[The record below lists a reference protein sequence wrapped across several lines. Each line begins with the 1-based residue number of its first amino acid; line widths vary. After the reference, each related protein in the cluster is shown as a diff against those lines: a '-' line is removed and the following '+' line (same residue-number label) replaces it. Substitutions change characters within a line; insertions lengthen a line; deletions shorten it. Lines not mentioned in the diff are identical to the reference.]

1 MRLLIGV
8 TSATGHFTPTVPL
21 ALEMRRRGH
30 EVIYAGD
37 PEIESQLRGLNFP
50 FVTAGPVMGIK
61 DSIGRNY
68 PEMTRLDGLKQ
79 TRFMVE
85 GIYLKWMDR
94 ILEEVDAMLPA
105 VKPDIVA
112 TDMMTVL
119 PLACEKHNIPWASL
133 VLFMNFIPGPEAI
146 PPTLGWGP
154 ARNGATRFF
163 YRRFWDLIVAM
174 GGKWNRELNRARVKF
189 GLPSQKRAMLESFIS
204 PWLCICYTGFE
215 FEFPRTD
222 LPGQFHMVGPSLWD
236 GLLDGEAVPD
246 DLRKPVVY
254 FTQGTSVSQIRKDF
268 FRTGLD
274 ALGSIPGSG
283 VVTIGFAWQPEEL
296 GAIPPNVHVRRFV
309 PNSKLLPK
317 VDVIVHHGGNS
328 STLGAVVAGVP
339 QVVVPFN
346 WDQPDN
352 ARRVQDR
359 GLGIVLRRKG
369 LTSTKLAEAIRQVL
383 SNPGYKDRAGQVA
396 ESMKRYDAPRSA
408 ADLLEELASTRRPV
422 LRLQ

>member
-50 FVTAGPVMGIK
+50 FVTVGPVMGIK
-61 DSIGRNY
+61 DGIGRNY
-68 PEMTRLDGLKQ
+68 PEMTRLEGLKQ

-94 ILEEVDAMLPA
+94 ILEEIDSMLPSM
-105 VKPDIVA
+105 KPDIVA

-119 PLACEKHNIPWASL
+119 PLACEKYNIPWASL
-133 VLFMNFIPGPEAI
+133 VLFMNFIPGPESI

-154 ARNGATRFF
+154 PRNGATRFF
-163 YRRFWDLIVAM
+163 YRRFWDLIMAM

-189 GLPSQKRAMLESFIS
+189 GVPPQKRAMIESFIS

-215 FEFPRTD
+215 FEFPRSD
-222 LPGQFHMVGPSLWD
+222 LPRQFHMVGPSLWD
-236 GLLDGEAVPD
+236 GLRESEEVPG
-246 DLRKPVVY
+246 DLQRPVVY
-254 FTQGTSVSQIRKDF
+254 FTQGTSVSQIRKEF

-274 ALGSIPGSG
+274 ALGSLPGTG
-283 VVTIGFAWQPEEL
+283 ITTIGFAWQPEDL
-296 GAIPPNVHVRRFV
+296 APIPPNVRVHRFI
-309 PNSKLLPK
+309 PNSKLLPH

-328 STLGAVVAGVP
+328 STLGAVMAGVP

-352 ARRVQDR
+352 GRRVQDR
-359 GLGIVLRRKG
+359 GLGVVLKRKG
-369 LTSTKLAEAIRQVL
+369 LTSERLAEAVRHVL
-383 SNPGYKDRAGQVA
+383 GEPGYRRRAIEMA
-396 ESMKRYDAPRSA
+396 EKMKRYDAPRSA
-408 ADLLEELASTRRPV
+408 ADLLERLAETRQPV
-422 LRLQ
+422 LRSL